1 MPTIKNLSIILKLC
15 IGFGILFFFVLLL
28 SMFGLYGLHN
38 NDVTLKRISQIGNLF
53 DEIVFT
59 REANYQYALDSDSHQ
74 AEEHNQ
80 RHKNLQGAIDQL
92 LIDAEAGLWP
102 PQDIAVLKDL
112 KNDLDNY
119 LKMRAST
126 HTRSELLAANELLS
140 ELLDK
145 SNELYISEEERAAEL
160 ASKVF
165 YLLIIITLVTLVM
178 GGIVT
183 VVISRQIVLP
193 LKQAVRIA
201 QRIANGDLVLEQQGE
216 NRRDELGT
224 LLSSLDTMN
233 SSLRNVVSQMGLAS
247 HELTASASQLTT
259 ITDVT
264 QGQINDQKSETYLI
278 ASAMGE
284 IAATV
289 QDVARNAEEIATAAK
304 NTAGEVLNAQ
314 ALSRRAITQIESLS
328 SEIVSSADFMG
339 RLQQECGRIGSILN
353 VIKEVTDQ
361 TNLLALNAA
370 IEAARA
376 GDAGRGFAVVADEV
390 RNLAQRTQRSSNEIE
405 QLISELQGIADEST
419 ATMQASV
426 EHTQASVAAVRETGA
441 ALDVITRQVSN
452 IQLMSELIATTTEE
466 QAAVTAESNER
477 VSTVRASAEASASA
491 SAEISV
497 ASGQLESLS
506 KELNSLVRYFS
517 NV

>member
-1 MPTIKNLSIILKLC
+1 MPTIKNLSITLKLC
-15 IGFGILFFFVLLL
+15 IGFGLLLFFVLLL

-38 NDVTLKRISQIGNLF
+38 NDVTLKRIAQIGNLF

-59 REANYQYALDSDSHQ
+59 REANYQYALDADSQ
-74 AEEHNQ
+74 RAEESNQ
-80 RHKNLQGAIDQL
+80 RHKNFQGAVEQL
-92 LIDAEAGLWP
+92 LVDADAGLWP
-102 PQDIAVLKDL
+102 SQDIAALKGL
-112 KNDLDNY
+112 KNDLDRY
-119 LKMRAST
+119 LKVRAAA
-126 HTRSELLAANELLS
+126 HTRAELLAANALLS
-140 ELLDK
+140 ALQDK
-145 SNELYISEEERAAEL
+145 SNELYYAEEERAAEQ

-165 YLLIIITLVTLVM
+165 YLLIVITLVALVM

-193 LKQAVRIA
+193 LKQAVHMA
-201 QRIANGDLVLEQQGE
+201 QRIADGDLVLEQRGE
-216 NRRDELGT
+216 ERRDELGA

-233 SSLRNVVSQMGLAS
+233 ASLRNVVAQMGSAS

-264 QGQINDQKSETYLI
+264 QGQVNDQKSETYLI

-289 QDVARNAEEIATAAK
+289 QDVARNAEETATAAK
-304 NTAGEVLNAQ
+304 NAAGEVVNAQ
-314 ALSRRAITQIESLS
+314 ALSRRAIAQIESLS
-328 SEIVSSADFMG
+328 SEIASSADFMG

-353 VIKEVTDQ
+353 VIKEVADQ

-405 QLISELQGIADEST
+405 QLIAGLQGIADEST

-441 ALDVITRQVSN
+441 ALEVITRQVSN
-452 IQLMSELIATTTEE
+452 IQQMSELIATTTEE

-477 VSTVRASAEASASA
+477 VSTVRASAEVSAGASADIA
-491 SAEISV
+491 V
-497 ASGQLESLS
+497 ASGQLENLS
-506 KELNSLVRYFS
+506 KELNSLVRFFS

>member
-15 IGFGILFFFVLLL
+15 IGFGLLLFFVFLL
-28 SMFGLYGLHN
+28 SMSGLYGLYN
-38 NDVTLKRISQIGNLF
+38 NNVTLKRIAQIGSLF

-59 REANYQYALDSDSHQ
+59 REANYQYALDSDAHQ

-80 RHKNLQGAIDQL
+80 QHKNLQGAIDQL
-92 LIDAEAGLWP
+92 LVDAESGLWP
-102 PQDIAVLKDL
+102 SQDLAALKGL
-112 KNDLDNY
+112 KNDLDRY
-119 LKMRAST
+119 LKVWMAAD
-126 HTRSELLAANELLS
+126 TRSELLAANELLS
-140 ELLDK
+140 ELQDK
-145 SNELYISEEERAAEL
+145 SNELYYAEEERAADQ

-178 GGIVT
+178 GGLVT

-193 LKQAVRIA
+193 LKQAVHIA
-201 QRIANGDLVLEQQGE
+201 QRIANGDLVLDQQGE
-216 NRRDELGT
+216 ARRDELGA
-224 LLSSLDTMN
+224 LLSSLDTMKA
-233 SSLRNVVSQMGLAS
+233 SLRNVVSQMGSAS
-247 HELTASASQLTT
+247 HELTASASQLTA

-264 QGQINDQKSETYLI
+264 QGQINEQKSETYLI
-278 ASAMGE
+278 ALAMGE

-289 QDVARNAEEIATAAK
+289 QDVARNAEETATAAK
-304 NTAGEVLNAQ
+304 NAAEEVVNAQ
-314 ALSRRAITQIESLS
+314 VLSRRAITQIESLS
-328 SEIVSSADFMG
+328 SEIASSADFMG

-353 VIKEVTDQ
+353 VIKDVAEQ

-419 ATMQASV
+419 ATMQTSV

-441 ALDVITRQVSN
+441 ALEVITRQVSN
-452 IQLMSELIATTTEE
+452 IQQMSELIATTTEE

-491 SAEISV
+491 SAEIAV
-497 ASGQLESLS
+497 ASGQLENLS